1 MYGQRIALC
10 EFPLLHRP
18 LRRWDLCCL
27 IGEGHEMACAPLCWI
42 SHRQAQICIDV
53 NLEQLRQLAM
63 GGSR

>member
-27 IGEGHEMACAPLCWI
+27 IGEGHEMAFTSLRCIP
-42 SHRQAQICIDV
+42 HRQAQTPGPREYHCV
-53 NLEQLRQLAM
+53 MR
-63 GGSR
+63 